1 MQFKGS
7 VELTSCTK
15 CNTARRGNYSFPFFV
30 VTARGTHLFKVT
42 YLSFVLKI
50 LIRKFLRPNIRSES
64 PSDTIQVLP
73 ADTIA
78 QSAWKRRSR
87 TTVFCFII
95 FFSLSRLTKQREGGF
110 LQTYEAD
117 EPAMEFSFHP
127 FIVRHAFVNYDIFAH
142 ADFAYERWALKPWTI
157 TAVRN
162 SSPPPLLSPLSTL
175 CVNTKIRHFAIL
187 GRVLVVVLILFKFI
201 DSILRENK

>member
-1 MQFKGS
+1 MSHGTHTSHLASCVTKEYHQNRCVILQFKGS

-42 YLSFVLKI
+42 YLSFVLKM

-64 PSDTIQVLP
+64 PSKT

-95 FFSLSRLTKQREGGF
+95 FFPLSRLTKQREGGF

-117 EPAMEFSFHP
+117 KPAMEFSFHP
-127 FIVRHAFVNYDIFAH
+127 
-142 ADFAYERWALKPWTI
+142 
-157 TAVRN
+157 
-162 SSPPPLLSPLSTL
+162 LLS
-175 CVNTKIRHFAIL
+175 
-187 GRVLVVVLILFKFI
+187 
-201 DSILRENK
+201 